1 MQPVK
6 ETHAILNLDIETIP
20 KELEMCEQRPDVQ
33 IVSSQARGG
42 VFRNSSE
49 SRVTGVPLPGTYN

>member
-1 MQPVK
+1 MQPIK

-33 IVSSQARGG
+33 IVSSQARGA
-42 VFRNSSE
+42 VI
-49 SRVTGVPLPGTYN
+49 